1 MIEYK
6 SEILNV
12 SYKLIKA
19 KIKESEIIEL
29 DSLLN
34 KRANEG
40 WELVTHSFM
49 GSNDTH
55 GRGILVTFK
64 RDK

>member
-12 SYKLIKA
+12 SYKLLQA
-19 KIKESEIIEL
+19 KITESEITEL
-29 DSLLN
+29 DDLLN
-34 KRANEG
+34 MRAQEG

-49 GSNDTH
+49 GSNDTL